1 MGEYSFKNGKQSW
14 RKMLSITGS
23 KRMLEEISDEEMS
36 LKDFIRK
43 RFTEI
48 IIKAIIKRIWDFRI
62 SIEPM

>member
-1 MGEYSFKNGKQSW
+1 
-14 RKMLSITGS
+14 
-23 KRMLEEISDEEMS
+23 MS

>member
-1 MGEYSFKNGKQSW
+1 
-14 RKMLSITGS
+14 MLSITGS

-48 IIKAIIKRIWDFRI
+48 IIKAIIKRI
-62 SIEPM
+62 